1 MSHSFKSYPAKPSFA
16 QFKEPTNSSD
26 YITQKKIQNL
36 FKSYYTKNCY
46 SKCKKPIN
54 ASDYI
59 IQKNIQYSFY
69 HPNEINKNQLYIN
82 LITKLQLNN
91 DIPVIIDN
99 TNGISPSLIDLTQNP
114 TTRYTIDPDGIL
126 FGNNICTINNWENY
140 VVYNKLK

>member
-1 MSHSFKSYPAKPSFA
+1 MSHSFKSYPAKPCFA

-36 FKSYYTKNCY
+36 FKSFHTIPCY
-46 SKCKKPIN
+46 SKCKKPTN
-54 ASDYI
+54 SSDYI
-59 IQKNIQYSFY
+59 IQKKIQYSFY

-82 LITKLQLNN
+82 VITKLQLNN

-99 TNGISPSLIDLTQNP
+99 TNGISPSLINLTQNP

-140 VVYNKLK
+140 VVYNKLN